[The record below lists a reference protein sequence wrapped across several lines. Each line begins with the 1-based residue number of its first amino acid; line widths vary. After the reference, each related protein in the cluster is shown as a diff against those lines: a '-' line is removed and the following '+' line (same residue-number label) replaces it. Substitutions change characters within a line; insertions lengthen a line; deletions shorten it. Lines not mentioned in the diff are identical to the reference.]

1 MCSGNI
7 DLQVCAP
14 SGVVLRCFDSAGFK
28 PVGRTGCKPMFRFSR
43 LRDATMPRHT
53 ILFCMMNPNEN
64 DLTRDEPL
72 SAQRQPPE
80 EEIGSTGRE
89 QFRRATNKISTAMSQ
104 TWDATKE
111 KAGSARQRTEYFVR
125 ENPVPAIL
133 SALGIGI
140 AIGLAIRYASGP
152 ERKTE
157 IEVKSPLGSLNWSVL
172 SLPFLWPFFKSA
184 REKYE
189 KSAEVMRDGVERLK
203 KIDVN
208 RYAKP
213 IRKRLKAWTL

>member
-1 MCSGNI
+1 M
-7 DLQVCAP
+7 
-14 SGVVLRCFDSAGFK
+14 SAEI
-28 PVGRTGCKPMFRFSR
+28 GRRILARQSQAAATTLIR
-43 LRDATMPRHT
+43 RDAIAHRHT
-53 ILFCMMNPNEN
+53 ISFCMINPNEN

-72 SAQRQPPE
+72 PTQQQLQSAT

-89 QFRRATNKISTAMSQ
+89 QFRRATNKFSTAMSQ
-104 TWDATKE
+104 TWDETKE
-111 KAGSARQRTEYFVR
+111 KAGRARERTEYFVR

-140 AIGLAIRYASGP
+140 AIGLAIRYASP
-152 ERKTE
+152 TERKAE
-157 IEVKSPLGSLNWSVL
+157 IEVKSPLGNVNWSIL
-172 SLPFLWPFFKSA
+172 SLPFLWPLFKSA

-189 KSAEVMRDGVERLK
+189 ESAEAVKDGVKQLK

-213 IRKRLKAWTL
+213 IRKRWKAWTR

>member
-1 MCSGNI
+1 MI
-7 DLQVCAP
+7 
-14 SGVVLRCFDSAGFK
+14 
-28 PVGRTGCKPMFRFSR
+28 
-43 LRDATMPRHT
+43 
-53 ILFCMMNPNEN
+53 NPNEN

-72 SAQRQPPE
+72 PPQLQPRG

-89 QFRRATNKISTAMSQ
+89 QFRQVTNKFSTAMSQ
-104 TWDATKE
+104 TWDQTKE
-111 KAGSARQRTEYFVR
+111 KAGRARDRTEYFVR

-140 AIGLAIRYASGP
+140 AIGLAIRYASP
-152 ERKTE
+152 IERKTE
-157 IEVKSPLGSLNWSVL
+157 VEVKSPVGDLNWSVL
-172 SLPFLWPFFKSA
+172 SLPFLWPLFKST

-189 KSAEVMRDGVERLK
+189 SSAEAVKDGVKRLK

-213 IRKRLKAWTL
+213 IRKRWKAWTR